1 MGTDRPFISRYTP
14 ATRLSRALQGSRVG
28 PVRSPATDVKARN
41 TRRRFLRAHLE
52 GLKRS
57 LAGLDLSAVERLL
70 DILEEAYTQGKTV
83 FLVGNGGSAATA
95 SHMASDLAKTVLGK
109 RHDRITKR
117 FRAVALNDNV
127 PLMTA
132 WANDERYETIFGE
145 QLKNLARRGDVLI
158 VITGSGNSENIVY
171 AVKTGRALGVTTVG
185 LLGFNGGRTKP
196 LLDHY
201 VLVKTRQYAYVEDVH
216 LVLNHLITDYFSH
229 RLSLA

>member
-1 MGTDRPFISRYTP
+1 MPN
-14 ATRLSRALQGSRVG
+14 
-28 PVRSPATDVKARN
+28 VRNAKRDTA
-41 TRRRFLRAHLE
+41 RRRFLRTHLD
-52 GLKRS
+52 GLSRS
-57 LAGLDLSAVERLL
+57 LADLDLEAVEGLI
-70 DILEEAYTQGKTV
+70 DILEGAYAQGRTV
-83 FLVGNGGSAATA
+83 FLIGNGGSAATA

-109 RHDRITKR
+109 HHDRLAKR
-117 FRAVALNDNV
+117 FRVVALNDNV

-185 LLGFNGGRTKP
+185 LLGFDGGRTKL

-201 VLVKTRQYAYVEDVH
+201 VLVKARQYAYVEDVH

-229 RLSLA
+229 RLNPA

>member
-1 MGTDRPFISRYTP
+1 MIRR
-14 ATRLSRALQGSRVG
+14 ARRLSRASQGSIVQRKMSRG
-28 PVRSPATDVKARN
+28 ADAKERSA
-41 TRRRFLRAHLE
+41 RRRFLRAHLE
-52 GLKRS
+52 GLRRS
-57 LAGLDLSAVERLL
+57 LAGIDLSAVERLL
-70 DILEEAYTQGKTV
+70 NILEEAYTQGKTV

-145 QLKNLARRGDVLI
+145 QLKNLARRGDILI
-158 VITGSGNSENIVY
+158 VLTGSGNSENILY
-171 AVKTGRALGVTTVG
+171 AVKTGRALGLTTVG
-185 LLGFNGGRTKP
+185 LLGFDGGRTKP

-201 VLVKTRQYAYVEDVH
+201 VLVKSRQYAYVEDIH
-216 LVLNHLITDYFSH
+216 LVLNHLMTDYFSH
-229 RLSLA
+229 RLNPA